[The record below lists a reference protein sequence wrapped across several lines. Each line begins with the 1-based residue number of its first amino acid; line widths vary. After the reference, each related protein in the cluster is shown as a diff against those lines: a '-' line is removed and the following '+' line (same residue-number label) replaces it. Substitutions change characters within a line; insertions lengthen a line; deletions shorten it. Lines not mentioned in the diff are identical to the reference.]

1 MATSNLHRYTEQE
14 ASNRLGGG
22 GYDYVTNATVNSH
35 VYVAI
40 QALSVDCVITATS
53 VDTDIWDTLSSVT
66 VLAGGWSVNSP
77 GTAGSSA
84 DVTNSIHLALATMT
98 STLGIYSAVE
108 IYFNFAT
115 SETNVT
121 AANDMVIPKNTMI
134 YLTVPRGL
142 GNTVYFNYNSTSTTT
157 GAVKTVEI

>member
-40 QALSVDCVITATS
+40 QALSVDCVVTAATS

-66 VLAGGWSVNSP
+66 LLAGQTIYGEWSSVQIAS
-77 GTAGSSA
+77 GDFALVYRKSS
-84 DVTNSIHLALATMT
+84 
-98 STLGIYSAVE
+98 
-108 IYFNFAT
+108 
-115 SETNVT
+115 
-121 AANDMVIPKNTMI
+121 
-134 YLTVPRGL
+134 
-142 GNTVYFNYNSTSTTT
+142 
-157 GAVKTVEI
+157 